1 MFGFWWGEG
10 FLLGVVMVAV
20 EWLLCSL
27 RRVASLRCFG
37 YWFAGVVYS
46 VFDAIRF
53 WWGLDGA
60 KWWVGE
66 REF

>member
-27 RRVASLRCFG
+27 RRVASLCCFG
-37 YWFAGVVYS
+37 FWFAGVVCS
-46 VFDAIRF
+46 VCSMQLLGGCGGD
-53 WWGLDGA
+53 
-60 KWWVGE
+60 
-66 REF
+66 